1 MKHIYDNQNGNHKS
15 SEERFTERFKE
26 VAQSYEP
33 TFQPADWSAMQSKLA
48 AHNEK
53 DRKAVVFRRL
63 AVFATMGAAA
73 VILLFGGYQFLDNS
87 ANKISNGGIAFQ
99 ENSIKNQTSTNQKSI
114 NNNSTDDKTLTQSNL
129 EENNN
134 HNKDIASNLSGS
146 SNTDSAKN
154 KKTTNFTK
162 TKLYSN
168 SKTKLEKNNQIAF
181 NHSLDNSEEKIVIT
195 NTLLTDNEAS
205 KEVESNQ
212 VLSALKLE
220 KATFDLFA
228 DVKPNEVV
236 LPVLEIDEMLIASNQ
251 NEELIRKN
259 PVASAIGKWRIGAAL
274 MAMTNIYKSNDKQ
287 RMNYANGYGVM
298 ADYQVAKRF
307 NISAGALY
315 MKKQIDIEESLSI
328 PNITN
333 YFNPNDNAWVKKNK
347 TKINW
352 QLIDLP
358 IHLRYNA
365 IETTRNKWFVSAGT
379 SNYFFLKERYE
390 SDYTVSYQD
399 IYDPRLTRSQEIVR
413 QRETQSALQL
423 FATINVSAGIETS
436 LGKHLTLQVE
446 PYWRFPV
453 RSLGSE
459 GVFVQTGGLLTRINF
474 AL

>member
-26 VAQSYEP
+26 VVQNYEP
-33 TFQPADWSAMQSKLA
+33 TFEPADWSAMQSKLA

-53 DRKAVVFRRL
+53 DRKTVVFRRL

-87 ANKISNGGIAFQ
+87 ADKISNQNIAFQ
-99 ENSIKNQTSTNQKSI
+99 ENSIQESNLTNSNSI
-114 NNNSTDDKTLTQSNL
+114 DDKIITQNNLKDNL
-129 EENNN
+129 ESNN
-134 HNKDIASNLSGS
+134 K
-146 SNTDSAKN
+146 SNTDNYLDNNSEKN
-154 KKTTNFTK
+154 TKNFTK
-162 TKLYSN
+162 TESYSN
-168 SKTKLEKNNQIAF
+168 SETQLEKNTKNNQTAF
-181 NHSLDNSEEKIVIT
+181 NSSYSTDNSEEKVNTT
-195 NTLLTDNEAS
+195 NSLLANNDAIQ
-205 KEVESNQ
+205 KVESNKM
-212 VLSALKLE
+212 LSALNIKE
-220 KATFDLFA
+220 TNFDLFV
-228 DVKPNEVV
+228 DVKPEEMT
-236 LPVLEIDEMLIASNQ
+236 LPELKIDDTFLVSANQ

-259 PVASAIGKWRIGAAL
+259 PVVNAVGKWRFGAAL

-287 RMNYANGYGVM
+287 RMNYTNGYGIM
-298 ADYQVAKRF
+298 ADYQIAKRF
-307 NISAGALY
+307 NISTGAVY
-315 MKKQIDIEESLSI
+315 TQKQIDVEEPLSI
-328 PNITN
+328 PTIANNFAPPTSE
-333 YFNPNDNAWVKKNK
+333 DAWVKKNK
-347 TKINW
+347 TQINW
-352 QLIDLP
+352 QLLDLP

-365 IETTRNKWFVSAGT
+365 IQTDRNKWFVSAGT
-379 SNYFFLKERYE
+379 SNYFFLKENYE

-399 IYDPRLTRSQEIVR
+399 IYDPRLTRTQEVVK

-423 FATINVSAGIETS
+423 FATINVSAGLETS